1 MNWSHSN
8 NFVRLDLLFG
18 TSYEDDPIL
27 VRELAIKA
35 ALTVDRVLKDR
46 TPVCHIINF
55 GDSSIDYMLRFWIT
69 DPAAGLTNIKGDVY
83 LALWQTF
90 AEHKVTI
97 PFPRNEVRILEPN
110 RPQDFLK

>member
-1 MNWSHSN
+1 MNKTFSHPTIKVSVASLAAIVAPDMGASMIVM
-8 NFVRLDLLFG
+8 FLGAFLFK
-18 TSYEDDPIL
+18 S
-27 VRELAIKA
+27 
-35 ALTVDRVLKDR
+35 
-46 TPVCHIINF
+46 IINF

-110 RPQDFLK
+110 RPQDFPE